1 MEIPKIYHTASEEE
15 TRSLGESL
23 GRYLKAGDTVSLEGD
38 LGTGKTAMAKGIALG
53 LGISDDLV
61 SPTFTLVNTY
71 EGPLTLHHFDV
82 YRVDDPEELYAIGW
96 EEYVDGQA
104 VCLVEWGDRI
114 PELLP
119 SNTLHIKLERNGAEE
134 DGRIIVIERQAVSS
148 C

>member
-1 MEIPKIYHTASEEE
+1 MEIAKIYHTSSEEE
-15 TRSLGESL
+15 TRNLGEKL
-23 GRYLKAGDTVSLEGD
+23 GRHLKAGDTVSLEGD
-38 LGTGKTAMAKGIALG
+38 LGTGKTAIAKGIALG
-53 LGISDDLV
+53 LGITDDLV

-96 EEYVDGQA
+96 EEYADGQA

-119 SNTLHIKLERNGAEE
+119 SNTLHIKLERNGAQE
-134 DGRIIVIERQAVSS
+134 DGRTIVIERQAMLS